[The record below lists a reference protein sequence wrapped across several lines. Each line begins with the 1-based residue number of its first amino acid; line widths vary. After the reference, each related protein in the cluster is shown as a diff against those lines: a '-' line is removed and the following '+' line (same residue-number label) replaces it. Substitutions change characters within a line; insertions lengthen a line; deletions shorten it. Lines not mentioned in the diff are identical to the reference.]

1 MRPQVVP
8 AAAAKWSSRTA
19 GLSITAHLTRRF
31 ARDERGSVSAA
42 YVLWTGF
49 FVTLFSVMADVT
61 FLFMSNSEMWH
72 VAHDAARRL
81 SLGDMTATQTED
93 FVRSALANMADG
105 SVEVMAYQSADAVE
119 VAIAVPYD
127 AVTVF
132 GIYDA
137 LDSGALSAR
146 VIMRDEVAA
155 ITLIEGG
162 LAQAAG
168 SGAFG
173 DG

>member
-19 GLSITAHLTRRF
+19 GLSITVHLLRRF

-105 SVEVMAYQSADAVE
+105 SVEVMAYHSADAVE
-119 VAIAVPYD
+119 VAIAVP
-127 AVTVF
+127 
-132 GIYDA
+132 YDA